1 MGHEALEAEK
11 KYPSGWKIGSLRCKN
26 SQALLFLERIF
37 LFLDLDC
44 QNLATLGFDNCPISE
59 KKNSLSEKKLRLRVF
74 PSQSKLFPAARN
86 YSRTSQDMDGTLTLI
101 FGKSESSRNIKKW

>member
-1 MGHEALEAEK
+1 MGQFGNFLWLVKGPGLEK
-11 KYPSGWKIGSLRCKN
+11 IYPSGWKIGSLRCKN

-74 PSQSKLFPAARN
+74 PSQSNLFPAARN
-86 YSRTSQDMDGTLTLI
+86 YYSKGITQ
-101 FGKSESSRNIKKW
+101 N

>member
-1 MGHEALEAEK
+1 MVGQGARARKNVSVRLKRVALR
-11 KYPSGWKIGSLRCKN
+11 WKN
-26 SQALLFLERIF
+26 SQALLFLEIIF

-74 PSQSKLFPAARN
+74 PSQSNLFPAARN
-86 YSRTSQDMDGTLTLI
+86 YYSLTVRDLRSLTERI
-101 FGKSESSRNIKKW
+101 IVPSGWKTVALR